1 MIRGVLS
8 LLLASVASAAT
19 VVTIQPSATTPNSGD
34 AYLRAAAG
42 ASNFG
47 AAGALVVSG
56 SGAANTNGQF
66 ASLLKFDLATAK
78 TAFDAAY
85 GAGGWTLDGIQLQLT
100 ATSPANPT
108 FNANAAGLVLV
119 EWLADDSWLENA
131 ITWNGMAALVGNA
144 ITWNGMAALVG
155 AGNESLGSLGYTG
168 ASSGSQVASLT
179 ASSGFTTDLQNGST
193 ASFRLAAGDADV
205 SMVVNARNF
214 GTAAS
219 RPALIL
225 SASAV
230 PEPSRVILVA
240 TGLMCLARRRRR

>member
-1 MIRGVLS
+1 MIRGFLS
-8 LLLASVASAAT
+8 LLLAGAASAAT
-19 VVTIQPSATTPNSGD
+19 VVTIQPSATTPNAGD
-34 AYLRAAAG
+34 AYLRAVAP

-47 AAGALVVSG
+47 SAGALVVSG

-85 GAGGWTLDGIQLQLT
+85 GAGGWTLDSIQLQLN
-100 ATSPANPT
+100 ATTPGNPT

-119 EWLADDSWLENA
+119 EWLADDTWLENT
-131 ITWNGMAALVGNA
+131 ITWNGM
-144 ITWNGMAALVG
+144 TALVG
-155 AGNESLGSLGYTG
+155 AGNESLGSLSYTG

-205 SMVVNARNF
+205 SMVVNSRNF
-214 GTAAS
+214 GTAAN

-230 PEPSRVILVA
+230 PEPSRFIFFVA
-240 TGLMCLARRRRR
+240 SLMGLMIRRTR

>member
-8 LLLASVASAAT
+8 LLLAGAASAAT
-19 VVTIQPSATTPNSGD
+19 VVTIQPSASTLNSGD

-42 ASNFG
+42 GSNFG
-47 AAGALVVSG
+47 SAGALVVSG
-56 SGAANTNGQF
+56 AGAANTNGQF
-66 ASLLKFDLATAK
+66 ASLLRFDLVTAK
-78 TAFDAAY
+78 TAFDATY
-85 GAGGWTLDGIQLQLT
+85 GVGGWTLDSIQLQLN
-100 ATSPANPT
+100 ATTPGNPT
-108 FNANAAGLVLV
+108 FNANAAGLVLI
-119 EWLADDSWLENA
+119 EWLADDTWLE
-131 ITWNGMAALVGNA
+131 NA

-179 ASSGFTTDLQNGST
+179 ASTGFTTDLQNGT
-193 ASFRLAAGDADV
+193 AASFRLAAGDADV
-205 SMVVNARNF
+205 SMVVNSRNF

-230 PEPSRVILVA
+230 PEPSRIILVA
-240 TGLMCLARRRRR
+240 MGLMCLVRRCRR